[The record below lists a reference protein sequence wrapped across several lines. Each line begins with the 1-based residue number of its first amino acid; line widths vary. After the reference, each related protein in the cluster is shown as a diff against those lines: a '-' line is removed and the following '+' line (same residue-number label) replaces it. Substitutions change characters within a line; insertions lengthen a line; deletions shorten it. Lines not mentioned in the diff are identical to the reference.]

1 MRKIFFIFFI
11 SLDAF
16 SQNWLPYGA
25 TWHTGVVESIF
36 SANQGYI
43 ISSVIGDSSI
53 FTKPSRLIQSYHY
66 NSNNHLILVD
76 TMWMYEDSGKIYHFA
91 NGQFYKLYD
100 FNLLPGDTWQISVPY
115 SSPYIAITMTSPD
128 TVVNIIVDSI
138 STIVI
143 DGQTRKLQYVHSYNN
158 DWYFL
163 NPIIE
168 GIGSAGGFFPY
179 IYDWQDFDI
188 PFLRCYTDSSL
199 FYQRNSN
206 LPCDTFIN
214 RISENEI
221 IGMVAFPNPIDNFLK
236 ITLSPNHSQFQIVLF
251 DSQGR
256 ECIRKEIKYGEQN
269 IVLDVHKLVSGLYF
283 CMLFN
288 DHYKRIVKIIK

>member
-1 MRKIFFIFFI
+1 
-11 SLDAF
+11 
-16 SQNWLPYGA
+16 
-25 TWHTGVVESIF
+25 
-36 SANQGYI
+36 
-43 ISSVIGDSSI
+43 
-53 FTKPSRLIQSYHY
+53 
-66 NSNNHLILVD
+66 
-76 TMWMYEDSGKIYHFA
+76 
-91 NGQFYKLYD
+91 
-100 FNLLPGDTWQISVPY
+100 
-115 SSPYIAITMTSPD
+115 
-128 TVVNIIVDSI
+128 
-138 STIVI
+138 
-143 DGQTRKLQYVHSYNN
+143 LQYVHSNNN

-179 IYDWQDFDI
+179 IYDWQDYDI

-221 IGMVAFPNPIDNFLK
+221 MGMVAFPNPTDNFLK
-236 ITLSPNHSQFQIVLF
+236 ITLSPIHSQFQIILF

-269 IVLDVHKLVSGLYF
+269 IVFDVHKLVSGLYF

-288 DHYKRIVKIIK
+288 DQYKRIVKIIKY